1 MYVLL
6 PTKIELV
13 RKANIYVTI
22 EGYKG
27 KITEILIFD
36 VVGKLLTIVCPV
48 GEN

>member
-27 KITEILIFD
+27 KITEILILAFARF
-36 VVGKLLTIVCPV
+36 LMLW
-48 GEN
+48 ESY